1 MEYAGRRT
9 AIADFERQLR
19 GLRLW
24 MAGAP
29 ETTVVAGNGLGPD
42 LRKPVPFAM
51 ARRRGTE
58 TRFAALLEPYGEE
71 PRVTAF
77 TAGGAVA
84 VAGAGFEDGVS
95 FEDGVLRY
103 VRRAAG
109 RSVRLALAGAA
120 NSKTA
125 GRS

>member
-1 MEYAGRRT
+1 
-9 AIADFERQLR
+9 
-19 GLRLW
+19 

-29 ETTVVAGNGLGPD
+29 ETTVVGGQRPRPGP
-42 LRKPVPFAM
+42 AQ
-51 ARRRGTE
+51 ARTVRHGPPPGTE

-77 TAGGAVA
+77 TAGGAWPSRPRVSKI
-84 VAGAGFEDGVS
+84 GVS

-109 RSVRLALAGAA
+109 KFVRFALAGAV